1 MNLYSIDTNTVAG
14 AGSSANKPA
23 VSQVQNDFSSTLKD
37 ALNSV
42 NDSQQSADK
51 MVANLSNDS
60 TSADL
65 HNVMIAM
72 QKADVLLRTTVQ
84 VRDRA
89 VEAYQEVMRMQ
100 V

>member
-1 MNLYSIDTNTVAG
+1 MNINPINFKTAADTISSGQQTVAQTQDG
-14 AGSSANKPA
+14 
-23 VSQVQNDFSSTLKD
+23 FSEALKN
-37 ALNSV
+37 ALGTVNS
-42 NDSQQSADK
+42 SQQSADQ
-51 MVANLSNDS
+51 MVTQLANGSSDV
-60 TSADL
+60 DL
-65 HNVMIAM
+65 HTVMIAM